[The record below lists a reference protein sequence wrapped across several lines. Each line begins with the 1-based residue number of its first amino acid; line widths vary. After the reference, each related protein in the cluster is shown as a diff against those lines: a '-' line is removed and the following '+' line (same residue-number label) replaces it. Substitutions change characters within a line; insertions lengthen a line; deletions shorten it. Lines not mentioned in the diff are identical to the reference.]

1 MPLMPAPLS
10 ARPNSRL
17 VRAIPIQLRWHVLG
31 VAAGVAACLP
41 AWSQDADD
49 AAAPTLDTVTVSS
62 PQAPG
67 ALALDEPVATGS
79 RLGLTARETPASVSV
94 VDRETIE
101 ARGAENT
108 QEILRGVPGIT
119 AAQPPGGPGAVFYR
133 GFGSGSLTQLF
144 NGISTQYDGVAAR
157 PVDSWIY
164 DRVEV
169 IGGPSSYLF
178 GAGAVGGSINY
189 ITKTARRDGDFSEG
203 RLRYGSFG
211 SADLALGLNRR
222 LGSNE
227 GVRHYGRLDVNRSR
241 SSGFVDGE
249 KRNAFNLAASLL
261 SDVNPRWSHLL
272 ALEYQHEKVDRPYW
286 GTPLMNPIA
295 GAGRIDPATR
305 FVNYNAVDG
314 FYEQRVKWLRSELS
328 YRLSDRSTLKNTLY
342 HYDALRDYNNVETYR
357 FNPDNTAVIRSNSL
371 LQRHDQQITG
381 NRLEWTHQGEL
392 AGRSSDWAAGLDVSH
407 NKQTRFPLSVRGVV
421 DTIDPYAPPPLRFFD
436 VFGMQPGFN
445 PDRTNTVRTLAL
457 FLENRT
463 RLTPALS
470 LVTGLRHDRISL
482 EGVNHRDVSASNP
495 AYFKN
500 RYRPTTGRIG
510 LVYDIHPHAN
520 VYLQYSTAADP
531 PAGSLSTASFAQVRD
546 FDLTTGRQFEIGSK
560 FDYLDGRGTATLA
573 LYHITRRNLA
583 IADPDNP
590 GTTLPVG
597 QQSSRGIELATAL
610 RVTPSVRLQGNLT
623 YTDAQY
629 DRFTENLGGTV
640 VSHAG
645 KRPRNVPDWVGN
657 LWLGWTPAPGWQL
670 GLDARFVSRRYAD
683 AANTQWASGYALW
696 GASLS
701 YQLHR
706 HARLTLRAKN
716 LGNRSYAASAGSGSF
731 YLGAPRSFDL
741 TLHAA
746 F

>member
-1 MPLMPAPLS
+1 MMKAPAFSLLAIAAS
-10 ARPNSRL
+10 ACIGTWASAETTDP
-17 VRAIPIQLRWHVLG
+17 
-31 VAAGVAACLP
+31 
-41 AWSQDADD
+41 DADAD
-49 AAAPTLDTVTVSS
+49 APTLDAVTVSS
-62 PQAPG
+62 QRAPTG
-67 ALALDEPVATGS
+67 LSLDESSSTAS
-79 RLGLTARETPASVSV
+79 RLGLTVRETPASVSV

-101 ARGAENT
+101 ERGAENT

-144 NGISTQYDGVAAR
+144 SGISTQYDGVTAR

-211 SADLALGLNRR
+211 SADVALGLNRR
-222 LGSNE
+222 LDSGE
-227 GVRHYGRLDVNRSR
+227 GVRHYARLDLNRSR
-241 SSGFVDGE
+241 SGGFVDGE

-261 SDVNPRWSHLL
+261 TDVNPRWSHLL
-272 ALEYQHEKVDRPYW
+272 ALEYQHEKVERPYW
-286 GTPLMNPIA
+286 GTPLLNPA
-295 GAGRIDPATR
+295 TGAGRIDPDTR
-305 FVNYNAVDG
+305 LVNYNAVDG

-328 YRLSDRSTLKNTLY
+328 YRLSANTTLKNTLY

-357 FNPDNTAVIRSNSL
+357 FNPDNTAVVRSNSY
-371 LQRHDQQITG
+371 LQRHDQQLTG

-392 AGRSSDWAAGLDVSH
+392 SGRASDWAAGLDVSH
-407 NKQTRFPLSVRGVV
+407 NRQTRFPLSVRGVV
-421 DTIDPYAPPPLRFFD
+421 DTVDPYAPPPLRFFD
-436 VFGMQPGFN
+436 VSGMQPGFN
-445 PDRTNTVRTLAL
+445 PDRTNTLNTLAL
-457 FLENRT
+457 FVENRT
-463 RLTPALS
+463 RLTPTLS
-470 LVTGLRHDRISL
+470 LVSGLRHDRITLDSD
-482 EGVNHRDVSASNP
+482 NHRATSGGEP
-495 AYFKN
+495 AHFRN
-500 RYRPTTGRIG
+500 RYRPFTGRLG
-510 LVYDIHPHAN
+510 LVYDITPHAN
-520 VYLQYSTAADP
+520 LYVQYSTAADP
-531 PAGSLSTASFAQVRD
+531 PSGSLTTATFSQVRD

-560 FDYLDGRGTATLA
+560 FDYLDGRGTATVA

-583 IADPDNP
+583 IADPNNP

-597 QQSSRGIELATAL
+597 QQSSRGIEVATAL
-610 RVTPSVRLQGNLT
+610 RVTSSVRLQGNLA
-623 YTDAQY
+623 YTNARY
-629 DRFTENLGGTV
+629 DSFTETVGGTV

-645 KRPRNVPDWVGN
+645 NRPTNVPAWVGN
-657 LWLGWTPAPGWQL
+657 LWLGWTPAPGWQV
-670 GLDARFVSRRYAD
+670 GVDARLVSRRYAN
-683 AANTQWASGYALW
+683 AANTVGDRGYALL

-701 YQLHR
+701 YQVHR
-706 HARLTLRAKN
+706 NARLTLRAKN
-716 LGNRSYAASAGSGSF
+716 LTDRRYAASAGTGSF